1 MTLWVGWGCDEG
13 GRKVA
18 PLPFGIWTLLDS
30 LTNKAVATGGRIPED
45 SNSKVERTMWI
56 SNTQI
61 IIKYKIQNQEYKNY
75 QDPKYKGGF
84 LKSKDAGQKIS
95 QMKNM

>member
-1 MTLWVGWGCDEG
+1 
-13 GRKVA
+13 
-18 PLPFGIWTLLDS
+18 
-30 LTNKAVATGGRIPED
+30 
-45 SNSKVERTMWI
+45 MWI